1 MQLFLINHCIGLI
14 EFIIIAA
21 LKDFGL
27 THYWRIHMSS
37 YQEIL
42 SQIEELKRKAED
54 VRQQEMSGAIAE
66 IKRLMAQFGITSDDL
81 GLSGRA
87 GAAKVKSRGIV
98 APKYRDPISGKTW
111 TGRGRRPGWV
121 VDLET
126 QGKSLDDCRIA

>member
-1 MQLFLINHCIGLI
+1 
-14 EFIIIAA
+14 
-21 LKDFGL
+21 
-27 THYWRIHMSS
+27 MSS

-66 IKRLMAQFGITSDDL
+66 IKRLMAQFGITIDDL

-87 GAAKVKSRGIV
+87 GAGKAKSRGTV
-98 APKYRDPISGKTW
+98 APKYRDPISGKAW

-121 VDLET
+121 VDLEA
-126 QGKSLDDCRIA
+126 QGKSLEECRIA